1 MARSTTRAR
10 TVVVD
15 GSNIATEGRSE
26 PSLEQLDTAITAF
39 LEEFPEYST
48 SDVIVVVD
56 ATFEHR
62 IHQEERP
69 TFEAAVEHGEVVS
82 PPAGTI
88 GRGDAFILRI
98 ADKASAV
105 VVSNDSFQ
113 EFHAEH
119 PWLFD
124 EGRLVGGKPVPGVGW
139 VFAPRLP
146 VRGPRSRAAVSA
158 QRRRKPAKAEAESAA
173 VDGAVARAK
182 PAPAKPRAAKT
193 APAKAAPAKAAPP
206 KSGGPK
212 PEVAATGR
220 GRGGAT
226 KKAGAKKAATA
237 APTGDGPERAG
248 GPDEAGGA
256 AAARPRRAGSR
267 RAVEPTADGD
277 GSVPVG
283 RAPSSAGALNEP
295 LAFLTF
301 VAEHPVGSTVTGDVA
316 AFTSHGAHVDVGDM
330 RCHVPLR
337 GLADPPPSRARDVVK
352 RGETRR
358 FVVVGIDP
366 TGRRADLALAPDRPG
381 GSPGAQDTGPRNL
394 RSRCVAKRCFEGH
407 AKWYYYPWSAESTG
421 CGDTQRANGEHGR
434 PVGMP

>member
-1 MARSTTRAR
+1 MARTTTRAR

-15 GSNIATEGRSE
+15 GSNIATESRSE

-62 IHQEERP
+62 IDQEERP

-124 EGRLVGGKPVPGVGW
+124 EGRLIGGKPVPGVGW

-158 QRRRKPAKAEAESAA
+158 QRRRKPAKADADTPDG
-173 VDGAVARAK
+173 DGAAPRAK
-182 PAPAKPRAAKT
+182 PAPAKAAAAK
-193 APAKAAPAKAAPP
+193 AVPAKSTAAKSTPAKPAT
-206 KSGGPK
+206 PK
-212 PEVAATGR
+212 PEGAATGR
-220 GRGGAT
+220 GRSGAA
-226 KKAGAKKAATA
+226 KKAGAKKAKAPRAPLPAAGAGEVPGPTAT
-237 APTGDGPERAG
+237 PEVAG
-248 GPDEAGGA
+248 AE
-256 AAARPRRAGSR
+256 AAARPRRAGAR
-267 RAVEPTADGD
+267 RAAGPAVDGD
-277 GSVPVG
+277 GPAPVE
-283 RAPSSAGALNEP
+283 RAPSTAGALNEP

-301 VAEHPVGSTVTGDVA
+301 VAEHPVGSTVTGEVA

-352 RGETRR
+352 RGEVRQ

-366 TGRRADLALAPDRPG
+366 NGRRAELALAPARAG
-381 GSPGAQDTGPRNL
+381 G
-394 RSRCVAKRCFEGH
+394 
-407 AKWYYYPWSAESTG
+407 
-421 CGDTQRANGEHGR
+421 
-434 PVGMP
+434 